1 MDTTTKPRLLW
12 VDLLR
17 ALAAIFV
24 VIVHAIPSSSG
35 EYALI
40 LRSVIS
46 PIMIPL
52 FFAIS
57 GYLFNIKDGK
67 PITLLKRL
75 LNGLIVP
82 TIFLS
87 FIWLKIVLIPFRG
100 ISFLGNELYD
110 LISGK
115 TYWYINACIIAEII
129 FFFTRKYAKTVRSTC
144 IVSLTYLAIG
154 LVLAK
159 LNIGNFSMFNR
170 ALIAQAYMVLGF
182 LIKTHEES
190 LSKVKWS
197 AILIPSAFYIVLIIF
212 GAIQWPTQPMD
223 IHTNRYP
230 HLPYCLLTIFI
241 GIITL
246 FLIARKIKKIP
257 SIIVFIGQNSLY
269 FYVLQFRMFAICN
282 KAFNLIGIHNTDALL
297 FQIVKICAAIIG
309 CSIIA
314 FVFNKLFPQFVGK
327 KRLLKC

>member
-1 MDTTTKPRLLW
+1 MNNITKPRILW
-12 VDLLR
+12 IDLLR

-24 VIVHAIPSSSG
+24 VVVHAIPSNTG
-35 EYALI
+35 ELALI
-40 LRSVIS
+40 LRTIIS

-57 GYLFNIKDGK
+57 GYLFNIKDGN
-67 PITLLKRL
+67 PINLFKRL

-82 TIFLS
+82 TVFLS
-87 FIWLKIVLIPFRG
+87 FIWLKVVLIPSRG
-100 ISFLGNELYD
+100 ISFFSKELYD
-110 LISGK
+110 FVSGK
-115 TYWYINACIIAEII
+115 SYWYINACFIAEIV

-170 ALIAQAYMVLGF
+170 ALIAQAYMMLGF

-190 LSKVKWS
+190 LSKVKWR

-282 KAFNLIGIHNTDALL
+282 KAFSLIGIRNVNTLPL
-297 FQIVKICAAIIG
+297 QILKICAAIIG

-314 FVFNKLFPQFVGK
+314 FIFNKLFPQFVGK